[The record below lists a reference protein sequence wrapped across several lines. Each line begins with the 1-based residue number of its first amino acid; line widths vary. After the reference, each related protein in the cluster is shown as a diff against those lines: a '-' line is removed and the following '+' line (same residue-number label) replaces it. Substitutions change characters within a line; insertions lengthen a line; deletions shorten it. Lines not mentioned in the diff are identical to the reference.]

1 MAHESLR
8 RDLGIVES
16 GDMAGGSERH
26 VPRILVVDDQS
37 DIRMMCRVNLALE
50 GYDVVE
56 AADGESGLLAV
67 RASQPDIVLLDVMM
81 PGIDGWE
88 VLENLKSRTST
99 RDIPVIML
107 TARVQR
113 EDEIRGWTSGAAD
126 YVSKPFNPSILIDV
140 VRRILAGEDSEERRR
155 RALEKLSIG

>member
-1 MAHESLR
+1 MT
-8 RDLGIVES
+8 
-16 GDMAGGSERH
+16 GGSEYKT
-26 VPRILVVDDQS
+26 PRILVVDDQS

-56 AADGESGLLAV
+56 APDGESGLLAV
-67 RASQPDIVLLDVMM
+67 RAAMPDIVLLDVMM

-88 VLENLKSRTST
+88 VLETLKADAKT
-99 RDIPVIML
+99 RDVPIVML

-126 YVSKPFNPSILIDV
+126 YVS
-140 VRRILAGEDSEERRR
+140 
-155 RALEKLSIG
+155 

>member
-1 MAHESLR
+1 
-8 RDLGIVES
+8 
-16 GDMAGGSERH
+16 MAGGSEHH
-26 VPRILVVDDQS
+26 VPRVLVVDDQS

-67 RASQPDIVLLDVMM
+67 RASRPDVVLLDVMM

-88 VLENLKSRTST
+88 VLETLKNDKIT
-99 RDIPVIML
+99 RDIPVVML

-113 EDEIRGWTSGAAD
+113 EDEIRGWTSGASD
-126 YVSKPFNPSILIDV
+126 YVSKPFNPSVLIDV